1 VRRGPTVDDGRA
13 VVARVRDAYAGTHAQ
28 YDRIRR
34 GRGEL
39 MKIRLIRVYEPL
51 NGTRSLTVDMICNRI
66 AISAS
71 RKRRRPVR
79 PMRVS

>member
-1 VRRGPTVDDGRA
+1 
-13 VVARVRDAYAGTHAQ
+13 
-28 YDRIRR
+28 
-34 GRGEL
+34 

-51 NGTRSLTVDMICNRI
+51 NGKRSLTVDMICNRI